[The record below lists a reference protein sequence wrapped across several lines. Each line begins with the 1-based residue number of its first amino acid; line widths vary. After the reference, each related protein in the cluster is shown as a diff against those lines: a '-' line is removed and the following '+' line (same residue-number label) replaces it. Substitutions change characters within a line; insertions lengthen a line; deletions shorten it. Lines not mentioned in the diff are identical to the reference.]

1 MCLGTEVQG
10 FLGGEMKGYLE
21 GSVAGWQED
30 QCMGSHS
37 EVLTPVAFSPLLL
50 DVHDL
55 CWLLFQ
61 WLPLCFLSFCPCSAL
76 EHCATIC
83 MFGFCYGTTCLMD
96 RIGFPVSLL
105 TPDPFSAAAADIF
118 CLCPCSPMLMG
129 MGGLILGLASLN
141 KFACEWWVRGQISP
155 NEWTLQKYW
164 FLNSVRALTDA
175 YNLRC
180 E

>member
-30 QCMGSHS
+30 QCLGSHS

-55 CWLLFQ
+55 YWLLFQ
-61 WLPLCFLSFCPCSAL
+61 WLPLCFLSFCSCSAL

-96 RIGFPVSLL
+96 RMGFPVSLL
-105 TPDPFSAAAADIF
+105 TPDPLSAAVADIF

-129 MGGLILGLASLN
+129 MGGLFQAWLPSINLPVNGGSVDKFPQMNGLCKN
-141 KFACEWWVRGQISP
+141 TGF
-155 NEWTLQKYW
+155 
-164 FLNSVRALTDA
+164 
-175 YNLRC
+175 
-180 E
+180 